1 MIGTTV
7 PENTRLDLM
16 NMLVR
21 YRLLK
26 KNALGKTIVLG
37 VPYDKDSL
45 GSLEA

>member
-7 PENTRLDLM
+7 PENTRLDLL

-21 YRLLK
+21 YRLL

-37 VPYDKDSL
+37 VPYDKDSP